1 MICTPRQNQKGI
13 TLVEILASLAIMSA
27 VTAGVVRLIDQYSND
42 TKSAITAQHISAVG
56 AAAQA
61 YIKDNFSSVIAAA
74 TPTTPALITVPML
87 IATGYL
93 SAGFST
99 TNNYNQ
105 PTCVLVLEPSANMLN
120 ALVVTENG
128 ASGTA
133 INDVDLGGVAGLVGA
148 SGGGIYSDA
157 PTTLRGAM
165 GGWSQAIGNFGNAN
179 ASGKKCDGTTAGSP
193 TLAAG
198 HPIMALWFPNGDVSS
213 GFLYRDSVAGHPE
226 LNTVNTPIL
235 LSASMVQTSGSACTT
250 NGALARDANGALLS
264 CQSLVWKSQGSSYW
278 QDPVANVASLPTC
291 NAAAAWQTRIVQ
303 APTVGTGPRA
313 YSCNGTTWQPLA
325 IDDSGNLSVA
335 GRVTAVNETIT
346 GTSTINAMNGN
357 LQVTATAAEGG
368 ACTGEGR
375 IASSSTTSGLILSCQ
390 YGVWKSLS
398 ANNGFKGEYVYVY
411 SWAVSPMHGGVGTC
425 LKANPFTLACSCP
438 AGSSA
443 VAVGWQFNDNNNLHD
458 SYRVMAC
465 Q

>member
-1 MICTPRQNQKGI
+1 MIRTPRQKQKGI

-61 YIKDNFSSVIAAA
+61 YVKDNYSSVSAAA
-74 TPTTPALITVPML
+74 TATTPALITVPML

-93 SAGFST
+93 TAGFST
-99 TNNYNQ
+99 TNNYSQ
-105 PTCVLVLEPSANMLN
+105 PTCVLVLEPSANMLL
-120 ALVVTENG
+120 ALVVTE
-128 ASGTA
+128 SGTA

-278 QDPVANVASLPTC
+278 QDPVANVASLPAC
-291 NAAAAWQTRIVQ
+291 DAASAWQTRIVQ

-313 YSCNGTTWQPLA
+313 YTCNGTTWQPLA
-325 IDDSGNLSVA
+325 IDDSGNLNVA

-368 ACTGEGR
+368 ACAGEGR

-390 YGVWKSLS
+390 SGVWRVQSTAFKILYGTIVLIGSGRCVGNRFTGVMSCLGNRCNNDYFATFGQYGGSAYGVEDYL
-398 ANNGFKGEYVYVY
+398 V
-411 SWAVSPMHGGVGTC
+411 T
-425 LKANPFTLACSCP
+425 SCTP
-438 AGSSA
+438 I
-443 VAVGWQFNDNNNLHD
+443 N
-458 SYRVMAC
+458 
-465 Q
+465 